1 MTQSS
6 ETPRVIKRDEPR
18 MGVHFP
24 LSDFEQR
31 IMADPDVLGML
42 YCGSRGRGRADRY
55 SDLDITIWLTDE
67 AHAKPGR
74 IAHYLRWLGEI
85 QFISV
90 SHNEFGPSCN
100 SYIGPDWHK
109 AELGLLGSYHP
120 EPNPYFHGVTVVKD
134 TNGRLASLVAAS
146 PPSTAELTREAA
158 RTEIEEILYEIGSIT
173 MGNMRGSYYH
183 QMHNLCEYANSVY
196 TLLAQLRG
204 REGYAVRFVE
214 RFLNEDELA
223 LLYAAWPQ
231 APERE
236 AIRRAARGLLEWIRY
251 VWRQVEQ
258 TLGEELDIS
267 LDTVAFQQAL
277 DRLYDRD
284 MAGAHEG

>member
-1 MTQSS
+1 M
-6 ETPRVIKRDEPR
+6 IDKDDPR
-18 MGVHFP
+18 MRVRFP
-24 LSDFEQR
+24 LADFEQR
-31 IMADPDVLGML
+31 IMADPQVLGML
-42 YCGSRGRGRADRY
+42 YCGSWGRSQADRY
-55 SDLDITIWLTDE
+55 SDLDITLWLTDP
-67 AHAKPGR
+67 AHAEPGR
-74 IAHYLRWLGEI
+74 IAHYLSWLGEI

-100 SYIGPDWHK
+100 SYIGTDWQK

-120 EPNPYFHGVTVVKD
+120 EPNPYFHGVTVFKD

-146 PPSTAELTREAA
+146 PPPTAELTCEAA
-158 RTEIEEILYEIGSIT
+158 RTKIEEMLYEIGGIT
-173 MGNMRGSYYH
+173 MGNMRGSHFH
-183 QMHNLCEYANSVY
+183 QMHMLCEYANNVY

-204 REGYAVRFVE
+204 YEAYAVRFVE
-214 RFLNEDELA
+214 RFLNEDELV

-251 VWRQVEQ
+251 VWMQVEQ
-258 TLGEELDIS
+258 TLGEELGIA
-267 LDTVAFQQAL
+267 LDPATFLQAI

-284 MAGAHEG
+284 LTDAHER

>member
-1 MTQSS
+1 
-6 ETPRVIKRDEPR
+6 

-100 SYIGPDWHK
+100 SYIGPGWHK

-277 DRLYDRD
+277 DRLYDQD
-284 MAGAHEG
+284 VADAHEG

>member
-1 MTQSS
+1 MEQ
-6 ETPRVIKRDEPR
+6 PVIDRDEPR

-24 LSDFEQR
+24 LADFEQR
-31 IMADPDVLGML
+31 IMADPEVLGML
-42 YCGSRGRGRADRY
+42 YCGSRGRGQADRY

-67 AHAKPGR
+67 AHARPGC

-85 QFISV
+85 QFMSV
-90 SHNEFGPSCN
+90 SHNEFGPSCD

-120 EPNPYFHGVTVVKD
+120 EPNPYFHGVTVFKD
-134 TNGRLASLVAAS
+134 THGILASLVAAS
-146 PPSTAELTREAA
+146 LPPTAKLTREAA
-158 RTEIEEILYEIGSIT
+158 RTEIEKLLYEIGSIT
-173 MGNMRGSYYH
+173 MGNLRGSYYH

-204 REGYAVRFVE
+204 HEGYAVRFAE

-251 VWRQVEQ
+251 VWTQVEQ
-258 TLGEELDIS
+258 TLDEELGIA
-267 LDTVAFQQAL
+267 LDTAAFLQAL

-284 MAGAHEG
+284 LADTHEI